1 MRKRIGT
8 IVSVAAALSIIFMY
22 FFNIPAI
29 AAAYPETIRV
39 GLYFGSSSASN
50 VAFNSKAGLEIG
62 YYQNGQFVTLKAVEG
77 GKQLIVRKDSYYIK
91 SPSGAVSEYDP
102 SEGIPFDGVTYG
114 PYHIQIGDQFS
125 DYASAESM
133 ASLVGKS
140 GIQAYPVFEDGWFLW
155 TGFYSDAIKAGEDI
169 GNLAATLGITSLK
182 VINPSSSR
190 FIVYDAN
197 FKPYFIFGSSTL
209 KLTVRPSASNNPRV
223 LSVNSKQY
231 RGEIELRR
239 FSDSD
244 MTVINV
250 INIEEYLY
258 GVVPRELGASSPM
271 EALKAQAVAARTYAY
286 MNMGSYKKWDFDVV
300 NTVNSQV
307 YGGYDDEHPNTN
319 KAVDETKGKKVLY
332 NGSLASLFYFSSSG
346 GMTEDNVNVWG
357 KDIPYLKSV
366 PDPYESGTSY
376 NYNWSVTLTAEQIKM
391 KLFLSG
397 VDIGDVLSMT
407 AEEYTPA
414 GRVNKLKITGTKG
427 SITYTKEDI
436 RRILGDN
443 GAYLP
448 SRMFTINTSGSGG
461 SGQGNSVVFV
471 ITGSGK
477 TTVNV
482 YNAKVVTASGVKTMT
497 SNGAVSMI
505 GTSGLKTVTGNIP
518 AGTYILTGKG
528 WGHGVGMSQEGAKGL
543 AKMGYNY
550 EQILKHYFTGVTVE

>member
-1 MRKRIGT
+1 MRKRIRLF
-8 IVSVAAALSIIFMY
+8 VSVVATLSIICMY
-22 FFNIPAI
+22 FFNVTS
-29 AAAYPETIRV
+29 AAASYPETIRV

-62 YYQNGQFVTLKAVEG
+62 YYLNGQFVTLKAVEG
-77 GKQLIVRKDSYYIK
+77 GQQLIVRKDSYYIK
-91 SPSGAVSEYDP
+91 SSAGAISEYNP
-102 SEGIPFDGVTYG
+102 SEGIPFDGETYG
-114 PYHIQIGDQFS
+114 PYHIQIGDSFS
-125 DYASAESM
+125 DYASAVSM
-133 ASLVGKS
+133 ANLVSGS
-140 GIQAYPVFEDGWFLW
+140 GIKAYPVFDDGWFLW
-155 TGFYSDAIKAGEDI
+155 TGFYSDALKAGEDI
-169 GNLAATLGITSLK
+169 QNLAAKLGTTNLK
-182 VINPSSSR
+182 VINPSGSR

-197 FKPYFIFGSSTL
+197 FSPYFIFGSSTC
-209 KLTVRPSASNNPRV
+209 KLTVRPSAANNPKV

-258 GVVPRELGASSPM
+258 GVVPREIGASSPM

-307 YGGYDDEHPNTN
+307 YGGYDDENPNSN
-319 KAVDETKGKKVLY
+319 KAVDETRGKKVLY

-357 KDIPYLKSV
+357 NDIPYLKSV

-376 NYNWSVTLTAEQIKM
+376 NYNWSVTLTAEDIKM

-397 VDIGDVLSMT
+397 VDIGDILSMT

-443 GAYLP
+443 GNYLP
-448 SRMFTINTSGSGG
+448 SRMFTISTSGS
-461 SGQGNSVVFV
+461 SGQGSSVAYVSS
-471 ITGSGK
+471 GSSK

-482 YNAKVVTASGVKTMT
+482 YNSRVVSASGIKSISGSGVVNVIGASGIKT
-497 SNGAVSMI
+497 I
-505 GTSGLKTVTGNIP
+505 TGNIP